1 MLFSFSN
8 LVEVS
13 LGGGSRIN
21 VCSTSLNFLNT
32 HQPVR
37 DCIYG
42 SNTISVKK
50 IFVGQIQP
58 WSYIVC
64 IYWSYTISATK
75 YMCWSNTTLVRY
87 CIIKIDT
94 KNKPFSVRPIFL
106 ILKLDLFFN
115 TKDFGHKG
123 LPLKRNSSKMR
134 GKKAL
139 GLICGWPSL
148 GGWKEMT
155 SDMAQVTKQ
164 GSEVNI
170 KCLQSTKCKISS
182 SFPVYSAFL
191 LLFLKISEQGNVNY
205 QKVFLLIIFKLHFRV
220 LVLCS
225 KYQPEIILLS

>member
-1 MLFSFSN
+1 MFVPLLSISWTH
-8 LVEVS
+8 
-13 LGGGSRIN
+13 IN
-21 VCSTSLNFLNT
+21 QSEIVFMGQIQSQSKN
-32 HQPVR
+32 
-37 DCIYG
+37 
-42 SNTISVKK
+42 

-58 WSYIVC
+58 WSDIVC
-64 IYWSYTISATK
+64 IYWSHTTEVWNYI
-75 YMCWSNTTLVRY
+75 YRSNTTLVFVTRP
-87 CIIKIDT
+87 KIDT

-170 KCLQSTKCKISS
+170 KYAFSPQNVKYLHPFLYTVQFYFSS
-182 SFPVYSAFL
+182 WKSRNKETLTIKKYFCWSFS
-191 LLFLKISEQGNVNY
+191 NY
-205 QKVFLLIIFKLHFRV
+205 IFEF
-220 LVLCS
+220 
-225 KYQPEIILLS
+225 

>member
-1 MLFSFSN
+1 MSQIKSQSKN
-8 LVEVS
+8 
-13 LGGGSRIN
+13 
-21 VCSTSLNFLNT
+21 
-32 HQPVR
+32 
-37 DCIYG
+37 
-42 SNTISVKK
+42 

-148 GGWKEMT
+148 GGGKEMT

-182 SFPVYSAFL
+182 SFPVYSAVL
-191 LLFLKISEQGNVNY
+191 LFFLKIPEQGNVNY

-220 LVLCS
+220 LVLSS
-225 KYQPEIILLS
+225 KYQAEIILLS

>member
-1 MLFSFSN
+1 MFHFSQFP
-8 LVEVS
+8 EHT
-13 LGGGSRIN
+13 
-21 VCSTSLNFLNT
+21 STSQRLYLW
-32 HQPVR
+32 
-37 DCIYG
+37 
-42 SNTISVKK
+42 VKYNLSQK
-50 IFVGQIQP
+50 NMCVGQIQP
-58 WSYIVC
+58 WSDIVC

-170 KCLQSTKCKISS
+170 KYAFSPQNVKYLHPFLYTVQFYFSS
-182 SFPVYSAFL
+182 
-191 LLFLKISEQGNVNY
+191 
-205 QKVFLLIIFKLHFRV
+205 
-220 LVLCS
+220 
-225 KYQPEIILLS
+225 